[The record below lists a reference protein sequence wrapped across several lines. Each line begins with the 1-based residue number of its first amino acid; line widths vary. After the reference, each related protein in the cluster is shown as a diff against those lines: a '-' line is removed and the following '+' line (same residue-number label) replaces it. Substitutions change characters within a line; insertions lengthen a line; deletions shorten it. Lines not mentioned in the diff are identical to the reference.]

1 MNFKYPYL
9 LAMREQAPKMFN
21 QLRRT
26 GALDAYV
33 AAKSKEAHEL
43 IDYLTKDAP
52 KIKSGLP
59 EQPYLGRAERAALE
73 TLIEFPSEGTRAERP
88 ARRSEPLI
96 ASMTGCGRFL
106 PFVFSIFA

>member
-33 AAKSKEAHEL
+33 NQKSKEADEL
-43 IDYLTKDAP
+43 LDYLTKNAP
-52 KIKSGLP
+52 KLDNGLP
-59 EQPYLGRAERAALE
+59 EQPYLGRAESQVFE
-73 TLIEFPSEGTRAERP
+73 TLIEFPNESP
-88 ARRSEPLI
+88 EPSDPLGG
-96 ASMTGCGRFL
+96 ANR
-106 PFVFSIFA
+106 

>member
-33 AAKSKEAHEL
+33 NQKLTEAQEL
-43 IDYLTKDAP
+43 FDYLTKNAP
-52 KIKSGLP
+52 KLPNGLP
-59 EQPYLGRAERAALE
+59 ENPYRSRAENQVFE
-73 TLIEFPSEGTRAERP
+73 TLIEFQSEKPEPSD
-88 ARRSEPLI
+88 PLGG
-96 ASMTGCGRFL
+96 ANR
-106 PFVFSIFA
+106 

>member
-33 AAKSKEAHEL
+33 ETKSKKADDL
-43 IDYLTKDAP
+43 FDYLTKDAP
-52 KIKSGLP
+52 KLDNGLP

-73 TLIEFPSEGTRAERP
+73 TLIEFPSEDPEPSDPLGGATR
-88 ARRSEPLI
+88 
-96 ASMTGCGRFL
+96 
-106 PFVFSIFA
+106 